1 MRGRLWTEEELDL
14 LRTLVD
20 VPITDKELRDTYFPD
35 RSVCAIANMRSRCRN
50 GKDRLS
56 IPGGLK
62 QISWTDAS
70 NQILLSNYANMT
82 IGQIQA
88 TYFPDRSYRA
98 IQCQLQKLIGNRK
111 GCHNRVNYKSGVVDI
126 ETLSMNDADIRRMV
140 DSIITTSRSRVK
152 NTWTSE
158 ELFYLIKYH
167 GTMSAYELSEM
178 YLPDRSVGAI
188 HSKAVRIG
196 ITGEHTEWTS
206 DSDNL
211 LRQLYCSGL
220 NIVEMADRLHR
231 TEESV
236 RRRLSY
242 IDCCSENCRRWTDDE
257 DETLRHTMNLLS
269 PSKIAG
275 CILPNRTTNSIKTRI
290 SKLTRNPK

>member
-1 MRGRLWTEEELDL
+1 MRGRIWTEEELDL

-20 VPITDKELRDTYFPD
+20 VPITDRELRDAYFPD

-56 IPGGLK
+56 TPGGLK

-98 IQCQLQKLIGNRK
+98 IQCQLQKLIGNGK
-111 GCHNRVNYKSGVVDI
+111 GCHNRINYRSGIVDI
-126 ETLSMNDADIRRMV
+126 ETLSMTDADIRRMA
-140 DSIITTSRSRVK
+140 DSIVATSRPRVK
-152 NTWTSE
+152 NAWTSE
-158 ELFYLIKYH
+158 ELFYLIKYY
-167 GTMSAYELSEM
+167 GTMPAYKLSEM
-178 YLPDRSVGAI
+178 YLPDRSDAAI
-188 HSKAVRIG
+188 HSKAIRIG

-211 LRQLYCSGL
+211 LEQLYYSGL
-220 NIVEMADRLHR
+220 NIVELADRLHR

-242 IDCCSENCRRWTDDE
+242 IGCYSETHRRWTDDE
-257 DETLRHTMNLLS
+257 DETLRHTMGMLL
-269 PSKIAG
+269 PSKIAE
-275 CILPNRTTNSIKTRI
+275 CILPNRTTGSIKTRI